1 MRESRENPADEVK
14 NEISQVTEAIFD
26 IIAKDKKKKHIA
38 EDVSDAAVHEHRSDQ
53 REISGNGSTGH
64 SGRLYGLPGNRLDHE
79 TAGDRPI
86 IAGNDSLGNCRKLR
100 GELLVAA
107 EALEQH
113 KHQHVSRDEHI
124 VNDRRGGAAS
134 VIVAYWK
141 KHASLFTLNVL
152 TSYIRLVL
160 FFSEWMSATRY
171 MKSNLNGTNE
181 SLRQIFASTKSH
193 LKQHE
198 NISSIHYYE
207 YLTQPL

>member
-53 REISGNGSTGH
+53 REISGNVSTGH
-64 SGRLYGLPGNRLDHE
+64 SGRLYGLTGNRLDHE

-86 IAGNDSLGNCRKLR
+86 IASNDSLGNCRKLI

-107 EALEQH
+107 EALEEH
-113 KHQHVSRDEHI
+113 KYQHVNRDEHI

-141 KHASLFTLNVL
+141 KHRRACSIFYGRTTAA
-152 TSYIRLVL
+152 TSILY
-160 FFSEWMSATRY
+160 
-171 MKSNLNGTNE
+171 
-181 SLRQIFASTKSH
+181 LRN
-193 LKQHE
+193 HE
-198 NISSIHYYE
+198 NTRTEDDNNTKADCSCD
-207 YLTQPL
+207 